1 MVTALKRCQ
10 FTLARTAMP
19 RTVRALAALRG
30 GLHGGGDEVRSRRGG
45 DCRTGRGSRLAGKMA
60 RQAAS
65 SARAGAWAQQESV
78 VRGVRPGEYAY
89 SRCGGRSR
97 SHRPRPYGRPP
108 HHPICTCFAR
118 AHQQE
123 PALRSHPTQLLNCS
137 TAQLLNCSTAQL
149 LNCSTAQLLR
159 LWNTVT
165 RRLMA
170 RGQGGGQLT
179 RSVRAQAV
187 ARAALLTTASRCSG
201 GFALGRGSWCPA
213 LLR

>member
-118 AHQQE
+118 AYRQE
-123 PALRSHPTQLLNCS
+123 PAPRSHPTQLLNCS

-149 LNCSTAQLLR
+149 LNCSTAQLLNCSTAQ
-159 LWNTVT
+159 LLNCSTAEAVEYGH
-165 RRLMA
+165 A
-170 RGQGGGQLT
+170 AVDGQGTGRRSTDSFRPCPGG
-179 RSVRAQAV
+179 RPRGRAYHCEPV
-187 ARAALLTTASRCSG
+187 
-201 GFALGRGSWCPA
+201 
-213 LLR
+213 